1 MAICFTF
8 RATLQS
14 WGRAG
19 GLTMLMLMFCG
30 CGGPATVDLL
40 GDADKAQLALRQA
53 LDAWATGQSPADL
66 AAASP
71 KVIVVD
77 EDWKA
82 GHSLA
87 SYELVGSPQE
97 NGSHWRVF
105 ARIKLN
111 GPKKSAKPENV
122 CYAVTLG
129 NVTSVLRSDF
139 LN

>member
-1 MAICFTF
+1 MAICFNPRTT
-8 RATLQS
+8 RLSLVRT
-14 WGRAG
+14 G
-19 GLTMLMLMFCG
+19 GLLMLMLMFSG
-30 CGGPATVDLL
+30 CGGPATVKLL
-40 GDADKAQLALRQA
+40 GDAERAQQALRQT

-66 AAASP
+66 AATSP

-82 GHSLA
+82 GYSLA
-87 SYELVGSPQE
+87 SYELVGPAQQ